1 MCQQLTEYLNVNNLF
16 PKWQSAY
23 RQYHSTETALV
34 RLAND
39 LLLSVDQGKMTIL
52 VSLDQSAAFD
62 VCDIVI
68 LTERLRYS
76 YGING
81 TALKLLTSYLS
92 NRSVRVKVGNSDL
105 SEFCETKY
113 GVPQGS
119 TLGPLL
125 YILYTGP
132 LINFLATKGIGCQ
145 CYADDLQ
152 LYFVFEAFTPN
163 VVFNIEQCL
172 KEIQLWMQINFLKL
186 NPDKT
191 EMFLIG
197 SKNNSFIKNKSTI
210 TVNID
215 GDNVENIHCMKSL
228 GVLFDNVLS
237 MESFVSS
244 KCKCMGLYLTRMS
257 KVRKFL

>member
-39 LLLSVDQGKMTIL
+39 LLLSVDQGKMAIL

-113 GVPQGS
+113 GVPHGS

-132 LINFLATKGIGCQ
+132 LIFWLPKVLGAS
-145 CYADDLQ
+145 A
-152 LYFVFEAFTPN
+152 
-163 VVFNIEQCL
+163 
-172 KEIQLWMQINFLKL
+172 MQMIYSCILFLKL
-186 NPDKT
+186 LLQMLFSILSNV
-191 EMFLIG
+191 
-197 SKNNSFIKNKSTI
+197 SKKFNFGCKST
-210 TVNID
+210 
-215 GDNVENIHCMKSL
+215 S
-228 GVLFDNVLS
+228 
-237 MESFVSS
+237 
-244 KCKCMGLYLTRMS
+244 
-257 KVRKFL
+257 